1 MEPQMLL
8 LIPVSLYSERRMVYL
23 AKQWRLGRGTYRQWA
38 WRAGHHRRGKESG
51 GIRPKSWW
59 RDRSQSTDGSQRS
72 LLPEEQCE
80 DAPDESYEGPRN
92 NQLEDRERGRAHTI
106 FVELQGGQQGSGD
119 TLNQD
124 ARVGALTSSSHRKK
138 GRKKYLQRSMML

>member
-1 MEPQMLL
+1 MKSKVYFSRTITPEKVLE
-8 LIPVSLYSERRMVYL
+8 LYKMADHPLTGNVAIKLHSGETGNQNFLKPAFWKTVIE
-23 AKQWRLGRGTYRQWA
+23 
-38 WRAGHHRRGKESG
+38 HVG
-51 GIRPKSWW
+51 GIVAECN
-59 RDRSQSTDGSQRS
+59 T
-72 LLPEEQCE
+72 
-80 DAPDESYEGPRN
+80 AYEGTRN

-124 ARVGALTSSSHRKK
+124 ARVGALTSSSHGEK

>member
-1 MEPQMLL
+1 MGGEHTGSEHDGLVTTGEARNQERFDPSLGDEIAVNLLME
-8 LIPVSLYSERRMVYL
+8 V
-23 AKQWRLGRGTYRQWA
+23 K
-38 WRAGHHRRGKESG
+38 
-51 GIRPKSWW
+51 
-59 RDRSQSTDGSQRS
+59 RS

-124 ARVGALTSSSHRKK
+124 ARVGALTSSSHGEK